1 MQRNRTRPMWK
12 SSLRMQRER
21 VDTIERGPV
30 LDFNFIKANSYQ
42 PDLYNPTT
50 VTLLTPYNETFR
62 YFNGTTY
69 SNNKAGPGFISSNGF
84 LGMKTSQPVGPRF
97 EYLVDSIGVPIRTL
111 GLNLDSANVN
121 YLQNSRTM
129 STVDTTYDWVQ
140 TGVTGAGTLNATG
153 PDGTISAITL
163 TATTNSGTL
172 TQARGTT
179 GIGVGSKHFS
189 VWLKRK
195 GNGTGAIQIRQATTW
210 TTVAVTNEWKRFS
223 RIETGSPNCGILLAN
238 SGDEVYVYCPQL
250 SVSNNQLFTP
260 PNEVIGDTADVLT
273 EGEALTLGL
282 AASNPMSPISG
293 EEGTWFIEVD
303 MTDRGAN
310 AQYSGGNI
318 NVQDGADETW
328 AIAFFR
334 DPLTQALSYVTVSLV
349 MMGEEIYFD
358 YLQVGGLSN
367 NILRLALSWS
377 TRPTEDGVVAAA
389 MWNGT
394 DDGPTFYA
402 NDPLITSLNLG
413 DPGFD
418 IGGVNFYLKKFK
430 MWDKYKSPQELQI
443 ICNNG

>member
-1 MQRNRTRPMWK
+1 
-12 SSLRMQRER
+12 MQRER
-21 VDTIERGPV
+21 VDPIEQGPV
-30 LDFNFIKANSYQ
+30 TNLDFVRLQGSQ
-42 PDLYNPTT
+42 PSPSLPGAITTLNPYRGQ
-50 VTLLTPYNETFR
+50 LSH
-62 YFNGTTY
+62 FNGTTY
-69 SNNKAGPGFISSNGF
+69 SNNKAGPGFISSSGF
-84 LGMKTSQPVGPRF
+84 LGMKTSQPAGPRF
-97 EYLVDSIGVPIRTL
+97 EYLVDSIGVSIRPL
-111 GLNLDSANVN
+111 GLNLDTQNIN

-179 GIGVGSKHFS
+179 GIGIGSKNFS

-223 RIETGSPNCGILLAN
+223 RIESGSPNCGILLAN

-260 PNEVIGDTADVLT
+260 PNELIGDTADVFAESEGLSLSLT
-273 EGEALTLGL
+273 TLD
-282 AASNPMSPISG
+282 PMSPISG

-310 AQYSGGNI
+310 AQYSAGNI
-318 NVQDGADETW
+318 NVQDGADEMWT
-328 AIAFFR
+328 IAFFR
-334 DPLTQALSYVTVSLV
+334 DPLTQALSYVTVSLT
-349 MMGEEIYFD
+349 MLGEEVYFD

-394 DDGPTFYA
+394 DNGPTFYA

-413 DPGFD
+413 YPSSD
-418 IGGVNFYLKKFK
+418 INGVNLYLKKFK